1 MAYEIERDK
10 TGNGEPSLSEM
21 TSKAINILKRN
32 KDKGFFLLVEGMII
46 VKYCSMQASDSML
59 YNIAFSH
66 NRPHNYILFSSFNER
81 RIDRYSS
88 P

>member
-32 KDKGFFLLVEGMII
+32 KDKGFFLLVEGNYYSQILQ
-46 VKYCSMQASDSML
+46 YASV
-59 YNIAFSH
+59 
-66 NRPHNYILFSSFNER
+66 R
-81 RIDRYSS
+81 
-88 P
+88 

>member
-32 KDKGFFLLVEGMII
+32 KDKGFFLLVEGND
-46 VKYCSMQASDSML
+46 CSHILQYASVRW
-59 YNIAFSH
+59 YAI
-66 NRPHNYILFSSFNER
+66 
-81 RIDRYSS
+81 
-88 P
+88 

>member
-32 KDKGFFLLVEGMII
+32 KDKGLFLLVEGNDYSQILQ
-46 VKYCSMQASDSML
+46 YASVRW
-59 YNIAFSH
+59 YAI
-66 NRPHNYILFSSFNER
+66 
-81 RIDRYSS
+81 
-88 P
+88 

>member
-32 KDKGFFLLVEGMII
+32 KDKGFFLLVEGNDYSQIWQ
-46 VKYCSMQASDSML
+46 YASVRWYAL
-59 YNIAFSH
+59 
-66 NRPHNYILFSSFNER
+66 
-81 RIDRYSS
+81 
-88 P
+88 

>member
-32 KDKGFFLLVEGMII
+32 KDKGFFLLVEGNDYSQILQ
-46 VKYCSMQASDSML
+46 YASVRW
-59 YNIAFSH
+59 YAI
-66 NRPHNYILFSSFNER
+66 
-81 RIDRYSS
+81 
-88 P
+88 

>member
-21 TSKAINILKRN
+21 TSKAINILKTN

-46 VKYCSMQASDSML
+46 WEINNV
-59 YNIAFSH
+59 I
-66 NRPHNYILFSSFNER
+66 
-81 RIDRYSS
+81 
-88 P
+88 

>member
-32 KDKGFFLLVEGMII
+32 KDKGFFLLVEGNDYTQILQ
-46 VKYCSMQASDSML
+46 YASVQWYAM
-59 YNIAFSH
+59 
-66 NRPHNYILFSSFNER
+66 
-81 RIDRYSS
+81 
-88 P
+88 